1 MMSGTFLYLP
11 IGLTCESYFT
21 EFPDSNSNFDL
32 QTYFPASKS
41 KKYHFPKWKKGKEPL
56 STKRATN

>member
-1 MMSGTFLYLP
+1 MKATLPSSPILIPTFTYKHTSLP
-11 IGLTCESYFT
+11 A
-21 EFPDSNSNFDL
+21 N
-32 QTYFPASKS
+32 Q